1 MCSYD
6 SYLAPFRL
14 VFDVVCGSNFGFDIL
29 QVWQWLVDKPKLFG
43 SGRRFRRRAYN
54 GDFLLTGNQD
64 GRLGGSRCVRGPGV
78 AGGSRS
84 AWGA

>member
-6 SYLAPFRL
+6 SYLAAFRL

-78 AGGSRS
+78 AGGSRG